1 MSQKTIDLVVPA
13 DLADILIDEGLA
25 RSAFERRSTTVMILT
40 EGASI
45 ASTAISLLQGPSTV
59 MQVARGIKRW
69 TQQHRKTAPGS
80 DELTI
85 VPGKRVGVRVIIDDD
100 TDIAIIVEILQDAI
114 TIKDDPK
121 PPEDFDGLT
130 I

>member
-1 MSQKTIDLVVPA
+1 MNQKTVDLVVPA

-25 RSAFERRSTTVMILT
+25 QSTFERRSTTIMILA

-69 TQQHRKTAPGS
+69 AEQHRKTAPGS
-80 DELTI
+80 DELTV
-85 VPGKRVGVRVIIDDD
+85 VPSKRVEAGVINAD
-100 TDIAIIVEILQDAI
+100 TDITIIIEILKDAM

>member
-1 MSQKTIDLVVPA
+1 MGQTTVDLVVPA

-25 RSAFERRSTTVMILT
+25 RSTFERRSATITILA

-69 TQQHRKTAPGS
+69 TQQHRKTEPGS

-85 VPGKRVGVRVIIDDD
+85 ASNKRVDARVINDE
-100 TDIAIIVEILQDAI
+100 TDIAMIMAILQNAF
-114 TIKDDPK
+114 TINDDPK

>member
-1 MSQKTIDLVVPA
+1 MGQKAVDLVVPA

-25 RSAFERRSTTVMILT
+25 RPTFERRSSTIMILA
-40 EGASI
+40 ESASI

-69 TQQHRKTAPGS
+69 TQQHRKTEPGS

-85 VPGKRVGVRVIIDDD
+85 APNKHVDVRVIDAD
-100 TDIAIIVEILQDAI
+100 TDIAIIVAILQKAV
-114 TIKDDPK
+114 TTKDDPK

>member
-1 MSQKTIDLVVPA
+1 MRQKTVDLVVPA
-13 DLADILIDEGLA
+13 DLADILIGEGLA
-25 RSAFERRSTTVMILT
+25 RPTFERRSSTVMILA

-59 MQVARGIKRW
+59 VQVARGIKRW
-69 TQQHRKTAPGS
+69 TRQHRKNDPGS
-80 DELTI
+80 DELT
-85 VPGKRVGVRVIIDDD
+85 VASNKGVEAPVINDEM
-100 TDIAIIVEILQDAI
+100 DISMIMAILQNAFTVD
-114 TIKDDPK
+114 DDPK

>member
-1 MSQKTIDLVVPA
+1 MRQKTVDLVVPA
-13 DLADILIDEGLA
+13 DLADILIGEGLA
-25 RSAFERRSTTVMILT
+25 RPTFERRSSTVMILA

-59 MQVARGIKRW
+59 VQVARGIKRW
-69 TQQHRKTAPGS
+69 TRQHRENDPGS
-80 DELTI
+80 DELT
-85 VPGKRVGVRVIIDDD
+85 VASNKGVEAPVINDEM
-100 TDIAIIVEILQDAI
+100 DISMIMAILQNAFTVD
-114 TIKDDPK
+114 DDPK